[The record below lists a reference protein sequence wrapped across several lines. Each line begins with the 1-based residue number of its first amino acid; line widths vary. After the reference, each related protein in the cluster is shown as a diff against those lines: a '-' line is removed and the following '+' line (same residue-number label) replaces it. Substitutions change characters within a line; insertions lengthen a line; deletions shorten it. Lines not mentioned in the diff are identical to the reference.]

1 MSQKI
6 PSRDSNFEWDKEK
19 LLDAYRKA
27 AEYDDFLFGDFD
39 YTYVWLKENEEE
51 DQ

>member
-6 PSRDSNFEWDKEK
+6 PSQDFNFDWDKEK
-19 LLDAYRKA
+19 LLEAYKKA

-39 YTYVWLKENEEE
+39 YTYVWLKEKEEE
-51 DQ
+51 GL